1 MAPARACPRAMPSSI
16 SRPGVTHGST
26 TSCWSGSAVGHS
38 PTGRADLSLRAN
50 GNIDIAGSLD
60 LLANAI
66 SSNGGGRADANAL
79 VQAGDR
85 GWQRRCDRGG
95 PAPPRRLG
103 CAAGRQRQSPDQRH
117 RRSRHRCRCAT
128 RGDVTY
134 GSLAVTANALNNGTH
149 AAYARAL
156 ADLAAGRESGDIAG
170 GAIRILAS
178 AHDLRGVRATADAG
192 ANLVL
197 IASGGDID
205 IGSASMPPPGPMS
218 RPMRSATARG
228 SPVQRRRPISRPGMS
243 SSPAMP
249 RSWPT
254 PPVMAATISR
264 RTPCS
269 TSPAARTAICPRS

>member
-1 MAPARACPRAMPSSI
+1 
-16 SRPGVTHGST
+16 
-26 TSCWSGSAVGHS
+26 VGHS

-79 VQAGDR
+79 VQAGIGD
-85 GWQRRCDRGG
+85 G
-95 PAPPRRLG
+95 
-103 CAAGRQRQSPDQRH
+103 S
-117 RRSRHRCRCAT
+117 
-128 RGDVTY
+128 GDVTVAGPLRLAAWGVQRAASGNRQINATADLVIDAGALHGDVAY

-149 AAYARAL
+149 AAFARAL

-197 IASGGDID
+197 LASGGDID
-205 IGSASMPPPGPMS
+205 IGTLDAPAGGPMW

-228 SPVQRRRPISRPGMS
+228 SPVQRRRPISRPGRS